1 MKQLSRFQS
10 IVFAIGGIMMAIGAG
25 LFSFMIGQKV
35 ACIIFFVGTIAFT
48 LMQASQTYEGNSL
61 TVKRLKR
68 IQAFANL
75 MFIVAAILMVDTAY
89 GFLMPLFAD
98 GKTSGTGYI
107 TYIELVYNKWV
118 LPLLIA
124 AILEVYTVHRLD
136 SELKK
141 EE

>member
-1 MKQLSRFQS
+1 
-10 IVFAIGGIMMAIGAG
+10 
-25 LFSFMIGQKV
+25 
-35 ACIIFFVGTIAFT
+35 
-48 LMQASQTYEGNSL
+48 
-61 TVKRLKR
+61 
-68 IQAFANL
+68 

-98 GKTSGTGYI
+98 GKTSGTVYI

-141 EE
+141 EV

>member
-25 LFSFMIGQKV
+25 LFSFMIWQKV

-61 TVKRLKR
+61 IIKRLKR

-89 GFLMPLFAD
+89 GFRMPRFAD